1 MLNIENIIN
10 IELKKLAQYWKK
22 IIFKYD
28 FGNNLSKVFL
38 FLLKK
43 LFFSNQF
50 LETEN
55 LYKINKEF
63 NSNKNKKEYI
73 LLDKKIKG
81 INMLKFIKDEK

>member
-1 MLNIENIIN
+1 M
-10 IELKKLAQYWKK
+10 
-22 IIFKYD
+22 
-28 FGNNLSKVFL
+28 FL

-50 LETEN
+50 LETVN

-63 NSNKNKKEYI
+63 NSNKNKNVYM

-81 INMLKFIKDEK
+81 INILKFIKEEK